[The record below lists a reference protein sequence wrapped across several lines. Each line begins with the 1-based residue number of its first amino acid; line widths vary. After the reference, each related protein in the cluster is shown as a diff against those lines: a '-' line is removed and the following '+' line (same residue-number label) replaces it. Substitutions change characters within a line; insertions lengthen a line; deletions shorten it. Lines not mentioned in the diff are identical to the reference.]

1 MNDVKKKKPE
11 PCRFCAIALEEVL
24 SADAAARAIARFGI
38 TPVGVNKWRVLR
50 CPDCGSLELFLV
62 ER

>member
-1 MNDVKKKKPE
+1 MSDEKVL
-11 PCRFCAIALEEVL
+11 PCRFCAIELEELVKPDDR
-24 SADAAARAIARFGI
+24 ATAIARFGI
-38 TPVGVNKWRVLR
+38 TPVGMNKWRVLR